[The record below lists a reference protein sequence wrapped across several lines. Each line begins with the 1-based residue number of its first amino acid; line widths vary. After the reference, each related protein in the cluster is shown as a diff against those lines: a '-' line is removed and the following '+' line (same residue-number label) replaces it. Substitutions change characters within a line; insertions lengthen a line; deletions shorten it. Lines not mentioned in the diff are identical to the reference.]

1 MKVSATAISLNVA
14 DPQASAA
21 FLSRHVGHTVAME
34 ADGFVSLTHPDGGPN
49 IVYLRTGLPSF
60 KPEHRAGDAGDG
72 LLLAF
77 VVDDVDTAHRALQAA
92 GAKVVTAPETEPW
105 GERFC
110 QFEDP
115 NGIVVQLVQWM

>member
-14 DPQASAA
+14 DPQASAD

-60 KPEHRAGDAGDG
+60 KPAHRAGATGDG

-105 GERFC
+105 GGRFC

-115 NGIVVQLVQWM
+115 NGVIVQLVQWM

>member
-14 DPQASAA
+14 EPQASAD
-21 FLSRHVGHTVAME
+21 FLCRHVGHTVAME

-60 KPEHRAGDAGDG
+60 KPTHRAGAAGDG

-77 VVDDVDTAHRALQAA
+77 VVDDVDTAYRALHAA

-115 NGIVVQLVQWM
+115 NGVIVQLVQWV